1 MKLSVQIPSSS
12 SEKNNGSTSAQ
23 ASEYQIYSVEA
34 RTFDE
39 CLSILNNYLNK
50 KVNLSHC
57 SALIISEELARKGIE
72 PLINALTNNTELR
85 HSCEILISSTSAFDL
100 LEKVSNSGEVFFARL
115 FDYLTTSS
123 NYTGYTIESTF
134 GDFYQ
139 ALDNDYYHPSCIYA
153 SVYDNTIQTNGI
165 AIFNNDTMIGHIDVS
180 NSIAHLITT
189 NNLNLCTITINN
201 PFEAA
206 EMIDLEVSLYKDTQ
220 IDVNIINGT
229 PLISLTVYPEGTIKS
244 SGSIFNY
251 IDNAKIQ
258 SVENAT
264 SKYLEKL
271 LDDYLYS
278 ISKKYNSDI
287 IGFKGICQSKYLTKD
302 EFETIHWDEIFQDSF
317 FDIEIKT
324 KINSSNLFN
333 KE

>member
-12 SEKNNGSTSAQ
+12 SEKTNGSTSAQ

-317 FDIEIKT
+317 FDIKIKT

>member
-1 MKLSVQIPSSS
+1 M
-12 SEKNNGSTSAQ
+12 
-23 ASEYQIYSVEA
+23 
-34 RTFDE
+34 F
-39 CLSILNNYLNK
+39 
-50 KVNLSHC
+50 
-57 SALIISEELARKGIE
+57 
-72 PLINALTNNTELR
+72 
-85 HSCEILISSTSAFDL
+85 
-100 LEKVSNSGEVFFARL
+100 
-115 FDYLTTSS
+115 TSS
-123 NYTGYTIESTF
+123 FSASIRF
-134 GDFYQ
+134 
-139 ALDNDYYHPSCIYA
+139 ALPFWCISKTLS
-153 SVYDNTIQTNGI
+153 SV
-165 AIFNNDTMIGHIDVS
+165 
-180 NSIAHLITT
+180 SI
-189 NNLNLCTITINN
+189 
-201 PFEAA
+201 
-206 EMIDLEVSLYKDTQ
+206 
-220 IDVNIINGT
+220 
-229 PLISLTVYPEGTIKS
+229 ISLTVYPEGTIKS

-317 FDIEIKT
+317 FDIKIKT